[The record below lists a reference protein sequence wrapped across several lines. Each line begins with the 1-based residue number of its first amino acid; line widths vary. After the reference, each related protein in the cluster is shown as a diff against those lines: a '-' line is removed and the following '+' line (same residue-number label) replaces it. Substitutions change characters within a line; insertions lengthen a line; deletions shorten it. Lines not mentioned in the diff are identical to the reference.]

1 MSEDIK
7 DTIELNFKYRDY
19 KTAFELIDQPYYQHL
34 QPWVFEHWVKTLLQ
48 ESTADDKVINER
60 IRMNFIKMKQSLA
73 EQLDI
78 DLLHADDM
86 NKDLNKENVPIEID
100 FTDLAKIASKNNYP
114 LTSKFLIE

>member
-1 MSEDIK
+1 VSKLRNSDKCARAITLKEMSEDIK

-60 IRMNFIKMKQSLA
+60 IRMNFIKMK
-73 EQLDI
+73 
-78 DLLHADDM
+78 
-86 NKDLNKENVPIEID
+86 
-100 FTDLAKIASKNNYP
+100 
-114 LTSKFLIE
+114 